1 MKRNQGFSKNQSLS
15 YEERRKEIFR
25 NQRARKIHEQR
36 MHLALSLMV
45 AVICFVGVFF
55 IFSASSKAESKDQKY
70 KYYTSI
76 SVEYGDSLW
85 TIADEYMD
93 KEFYDHFSYI
103 QEVKSINHIHDEN
116 EIVAGKMLIVPYY
129 SSKFVSD

>member
-1 MKRNQGFSKNQSLS
+1 MKRNQCLT

-25 NQRARKIHEQR
+25 NQRARKIRERR
-36 MHLALSLMV
+36 MHFALSFMV
-45 AVICFVGVFF
+45 AVIAFVSVFF
-55 IFSASSKAESKDQKY
+55 VFSARSKAESKDQKF

-93 KEFYDHFSYI
+93 REFYDRLTYI
-103 QEVKSINHIHDEN
+103 QEVKSINHIQDEN
-116 EIVAGKMLIVPYY
+116 EIVAGKILIVPYY
-129 SSKFVSD
+129 STKYVSD

>member
-1 MKRNQGFSKNQSLS
+1 MKRIQGLS
-15 YEERRKEIFR
+15 YEERRLEIFR
-25 NQRARKIHEQR
+25 NQRARQIREKR
-36 MHLALSLMV
+36 MHVAFSVMV
-45 AVICFVGVFF
+45 AVICFVAVFF
-55 IFSASSKAESKDQKY
+55 VFSANGKAESKDQKY

-85 TIADEYMD
+85 SIADEYMD
-93 KEFYDHFSYI
+93 KEFYDRFSYI

-129 SSKFVSD
+129 SSKFISD